1 MIVCC
6 PLLLLHSAELHMANL
21 KQWRKH
27 IMRWI
32 DEIFP
37 VLLLYFPH
45 IMLFY
50 IFFSLMRNF
59 LFFRCIF
66 LTSCYFIF
74 ASPFY
79 FSNTDQIFVIF
90 KNEED
95 WDDDDLL
102 SVSDQL
108 NGVIFS
114 IILFFF
120 WGGWIFNIFSSSS
133 LNIWS
138 VTYSFNFLKYS

>member
-1 MIVCC
+1 
-6 PLLLLHSAELHMANL
+6 
-21 KQWRKH
+21 
-27 IMRWI
+27 
-32 DEIFP
+32 
-37 VLLLYFPH
+37 
-45 IMLFY
+45 
-50 IFFSLMRNF
+50 MRNF

-95 WDDDDLL
+95 WDDDDDLL

-120 WGGWIFNIFSSSS
+120 FLGG
-133 LNIWS
+133 
-138 VTYSFNFLKYS
+138 VNFQYFFFEFFEYLKCHIQL